1 MNITQI
7 LSIIDYDTSKI
18 IFFDEQ
24 DIGENMKAFTMTDFA
39 GVGVMN
45 KLTSEVVY
53 LFAINDTDAV
63 VWASDDYDI
72 SDTSKEN
79 TFISSQEML
88 ELFYATYNKQPDK
101 LVDINFTPE
110 DLKFIDDN
118 AAALDITRSAYITKC
133 LLSIVEEN
141 NIL

>member
-1 MNITQI
+1 
-7 LSIIDYDTSKI
+7 
-18 IFFDEQ
+18 
-24 DIGENMKAFTMTDFA
+24 MKAFTMTDFA

-118 AAALDITRSAYITKC
+118 AALDITRSAYITKC